1 MQKATLVIALGS
13 ISILAGAI
21 ALVTLVQRLTE
32 RGLDAD
38 ANGTAGFT
46 TTSDVVQGVAG
57 LVLIVGGI
65 VLAVLGFVRS
75 QREAPTNP

>member
-13 ISILAGAI
+13 IPILAGAI

-38 ANGTAGFT
+38 ANGTAGL
-46 TTSDVVQGVAG
+46 QA
-57 LVLIVGGI
+57 LH
-65 VLAVLGFVRS
+65 
-75 QREAPTNP
+75 N